1 MNNIKKYGIIICT
14 FILSTILLF
23 NLYNNNA
30 EKLLEIHLI
39 DVGQG
44 DSILIVTPNNRTI
57 LIDAGDTSS
66 GPNVLT
72 HLKKNRIKS
81 LDVLIG
87 THPHSDHIGG
97 LPKIIESMN
106 IESFYIP
113 PVAHTS
119 KTFEDMLIAAKN
131 HNLNISTLSIG
142 SKIEFDEDI
151 SLYFLSPL
159 KDYGEDLNNWSIV
172 LKLDYLEKS
181 FLFTGDMEYA
191 AEQDIINHYEHGFL
205 RSHLLKIAHH
215 GSNSSSS
222 LSFLNTINPD
232 VALISCGYNNSYSHP
247 HEEVINR
254 LKNMSNNIYRTDYNG
269 TVIIKSNG
277 KEIWSNIK
285 PYSYPN

>member
-30 EKLLEIHLI
+30 EKLLEIHLL

-44 DSILIVTPNNRTI
+44 DSILIVTPNKKTI
-57 LIDAGDTSS
+57 LIDAGDTSN
-66 GPNVLT
+66 GPKVLA
-72 HLKKNRIKS
+72 HLKKNKIKS

-97 LPKIIESMN
+97 LHKIIESTN

-119 KTFEDMLIAAKN
+119 KTFENMLITAKN
-131 HNLNISTLSIG
+131 YNLKISTLPVG
-142 SKIEFDEDI
+142 SKIDFDEEI

-159 KDYGEDLNNWSIV
+159 KNYGEDLNNWSIV

-181 FLFTGDMEYA
+181 FLFTGDIEYE
-191 AEQDIINHYEHGFL
+191 AEQDIINHYEHRFL

-215 GSNSSSS
+215 GSSSSSS

-247 HEEVINR
+247 HDEVMNR
-254 LKNMSNNIYRTDYNG
+254 LKNMAINIYRTDYNG

-277 KEIWSNIK
+277 KEIWSNNK